1 MAITQPAYARVADV
15 LRDRIN
21 KAVYEP
27 GDLLP
32 SQREL
37 REEFDISTTTA
48 KAAIAQLEKE
58 GLVYSQ
64 QGKGVFVQ
72 VTRELLRYGAGR
84 YGQGRPA
91 NLIEEA
97 EGNYAFHV
105 QAERRQVQVDPGIAE
120 RLAIEPGDRVSEAV
134 YTWHHDDET
143 VMIST
148 QWEPLALTGGTDIET
163 PASGERGQPDVIT
176 RFASIGINVTD
187 VQEDIRT
194 RMPTPEEA
202 HRLRISAGVPVFH
215 IQRTHLA
222 GSLPV
227 ETAEIVLRGDR
238 FVLRNE
244 QTITPTQ

>member
-21 KAVYEP
+21 RAEYEP

-72 VTRELLRYGAGR
+72 ITRELLRYTGGR

-91 NLIEEA
+91 NLVEEE
-97 EGNYAFHV
+97 EGNYAFDV
-105 QAERRQVQVDPGIAE
+105 QVERRQVQVDPGIAE
-120 RLAIEPGDRVSEAV
+120 RLAIEPSDRVSEAV
-134 YTWHHDDET
+134 YTWNHDGEP

-148 QWEPLALTGGTDIET
+148 QWEPLAITGGTAIET

-176 RFASIGINVTD
+176 RFASIGVEVTE
-187 VQEDIRT
+187 VREDIRT
-194 RMPTPEEA
+194 RMPTPDEV
-202 HRLRISAGVPVFH
+202 HRLKINAGVPVFH
-215 IQRTHLA
+215 IQRTHVA
-222 GSLPV
+222 GTLPV
-227 ETAEIVLRGDR
+227 ETAEIVMRGDR

-244 QTITPTQ
+244 QVIYATR